1 MKVKIKQ
8 KPHRVA
14 FKNIKTEL
22 KKYPVRRFEY
32 AMYNNVVTAIVS
44 NIQYEKDDK
53 VMKFTW
59 NRINPNGTVE
69 VEPEKSYTFVHT
81 DNIDNLEIDF
91 IGYAEIVKY

>member
-8 KPHRVA
+8 KPHRVE
-14 FKNIKTEL
+14 FKNIKAEL

-32 AMYNNVVTAIVS
+32 AIDNNIVTAIVS
-44 NIQYEKDDK
+44 DIQYEEVDN
-53 VMKFTW
+53 VIKFTW
-59 NRINPNGTVE
+59 NRINSNGTVE
-69 VEPEKSYTFVHT
+69 VEPESSYAFVRT